1 MNGRVEVM
9 MTNLPG
15 GPAGG
20 TGTPKA
26 SFKRDLTLKSSMQE
40 LVQVSCNA
48 PVTPHMPWMHTDIK
62 CMC

>member
-15 GPAGG
+15 GPAAGG

-40 LVQVSCNA
+40 LVQVSCNT
-48 PVTPHMPWMHTDIK
+48 PVMLRLLLLRLS
-62 CMC
+62 